1 MVATV
6 LVLVLRWCEVALSR
20 SRRRRKR
27 PPPRTRAP
35 GARLKKVGVGES
47 RFIQTTLGKEEG
59 FKQLPRKADG
69 TPITTSPSC
78 RLLLLLRTLAHN
90 TRSRYVVR

>member
-1 MVATV
+1 VATV

-59 FKQLPRKADG
+59 
-69 TPITTSPSC
+69 
-78 RLLLLLRTLAHN
+78 
-90 TRSRYVVR
+90 